1 MAKKKTSS
9 LLKRQRG
16 ITGGS
21 VASNSIGASKRPS
34 SLKPLRARQL
44 IRRFH
49 ILLKNKSSIISRL
62 SNLSGLELTESDYL
76 TKIKGKKLEI
86 YKKHKADIIENLKVN
101 KTPDNADIISQAS
114 ISDLTA
120 EILVNKLGEIDGEI
134 DKRGGLETYQ
144 VASTLGQNSKRGG
157 DSSKKLIE
165 WLREL
170 KIYENGAEKP
180 TALEIGCL
188 SSTNL
193 ISTSKIFQDVV
204 KIDLNSQE
212 PGIILKQDFMTMD
225 IPPVPEKF
233 NLISCS
239 LVLNF
244 VPTPKG
250 RGDMLIRMTKFL
262 TNSTNI
268 ELPSLLFLV
277 LPLPCVSN
285 SRYCDNDQLDKIMT
299 NLGFEKI
306 KYQEAKKVSYWLWKW
321 NGSEKLN
328 KKFKASKKELHKG
341 GSRNNFCIVIG

>member
-1 MAKKKTSS
+1 MAKKRTSS

-21 VASNSIGASKRPS
+21 VASNSIGVLKRPS

-62 SNLSGLELTESDYL
+62 STLSGIELTENDYL
-76 TKIKGKKLEI
+76 TKLKGKQLEI
-86 YKKHKADIIENLKVN
+86 YKRHKGDIIDSLKVN
-101 KTPDNADIISQAS
+101 KTPDNADIISQSS
-114 ISDLTA
+114 INDLTA
-120 EILVNKLGEIDGEI
+120 EILVKKLGEIDGEI

-157 DSSKKLIE
+157 DSSKKLVE
-165 WLREL
+165 WLRAL
-170 KIYENGAEKP
+170 SIYENPTVRP

-193 ISTSKIFQDVV
+193 ISTSKIFQNVV

-212 PGIILKQDFMTMD
+212 PGIILKQDFMTMH
-225 IPPVPEKF
+225 IPSVSERF

-262 TNSTNI
+262 TDNTDSH
-268 ELPSLLFLV
+268 LPSLLFLV

-285 SRYCDNDQLDKIMT
+285 SRYCDNDQLDKIMS

-321 NGSEKLN
+321 NGTKQFNEN
-328 KKFKASKKELHKG
+328 FKASKKELHKG
-341 GSRNNFCIVIG
+341 GSRNNFCIVID